1 MVRILLGMVL
11 GVILGILLYDAL
23 MHCECGTEESE

>member
-11 GVILGILLYDAL
+11 GVILGVILCDAL
-23 MHCECGTEESE
+23 MRYQAEESE

>member
-11 GVILGILLYDAL
+11 GVILAVLLYDAL
-23 MHCECGTEESE
+23 MHCERGIEESE